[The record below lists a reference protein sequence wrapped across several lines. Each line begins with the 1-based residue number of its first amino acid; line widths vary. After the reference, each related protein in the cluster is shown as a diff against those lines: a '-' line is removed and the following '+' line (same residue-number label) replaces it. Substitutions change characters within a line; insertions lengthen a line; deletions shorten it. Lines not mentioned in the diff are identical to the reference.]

1 MPYGQGTSDPLDAV
15 LARQALH
22 DLNALYG
29 RALDRCDLPLLD
41 SLFHPDATASFG
53 ILETTAAEFCPRVL
67 DVMGALRRTAHSL
80 ANEWFDIRGDHA
92 SGEYYL
98 FSAFSYEEGG
108 NGVEGFVGGRY
119 GAQFERRGGV
129 WKYSHLMLV
138 MDWNMS
144 NPSTAQWHLRF
155 GVRGDRK
162 PADLL
167 YSGLFQ

>member
-1 MPYGQGTSDPLDAV
+1 MPKSPEASDPLDAV

-29 RALDRCDLPLLD
+29 RTLDRCDLPLLT
-41 SLFHPDATASFG
+41 SLFHSDATVSFG
-53 ILETTAAEFCPRVL
+53 IMETTAEEFCPRVL
-67 DVMGALRRTAHSL
+67 DVMGALKRTAHSL
-80 ANEWFDIRGDHA
+80 ANEWFDIRGDRA
-92 SGEYYL
+92 AGEYYL
-98 FSAFSYEEGG
+98 FSAFSYDADGD
-108 NGVEGFVGGRY
+108 GVEGFVGGRY
-119 GAQFERRGGV
+119 AAQFERRNGV

-138 MDWNMS
+138 MDWNMN

>member
-1 MPYGQGTSDPLDAV
+1 MLT
-15 LARQALH
+15 
-22 DLNALYG
+22 
-29 RALDRCDLPLLD
+29 

-53 ILETTAAEFCPRVL
+53 ILETTAAEFCPSVL

-92 SGEYYL
+92 AGEYYL

-119 GAQFERRGGV
+119 AAQFERRGGA

-138 MDWNMS
+138 MDWNMN

-167 YSGLFQ
+167 YSGLFL

>member
-1 MPYGQGTSDPLDAV
+1 MPNGQGAGDPLDAV

-29 RALDRCDLPLLD
+29 RSLDRCDLPLLT

-53 ILETTAAEFCPRVL
+53 ILETTAAQFCPSVL
-67 DVMGALRRTAHSL
+67 DVMGGLRRTAHSL
-80 ANEWFDIRGDHA
+80 ANEWFDVRGDHA
-92 SGEYYL
+92 AGEYYL
-98 FSAFSYEEGG
+98 FSAFSYEEAG

-119 GAQFERRGGV
+119 AAQFERRAGV
-129 WKYSHLMLV
+129 WKYAHLMLV
-138 MDWNMS
+138 IDWNMN

>member
-1 MPYGQGTSDPLDAV
+1 MPSSQGASDPLDAV
-15 LARQALH
+15 LSRQALH

-29 RALDRCDLPLLD
+29 RALDRCDLPLLA

-53 ILETTAAEFCPRVL
+53 IMETTAAEFCPRVL

-80 ANEWFDIRGDHA
+80 ANEWFDIRGDRA
-92 SGEYYL
+92 AGEYYL
-98 FSAFSYEEGG
+98 FSAFSYETDGD
-108 NGVEGFVGGRY
+108 GVEGFVGGRY

-129 WKYSHLMLV
+129 WKYAHLMLV
-138 MDWNMS
+138 MDWNMN